1 MLAERGCRQPTPDES
16 HTSGS
21 LPADPYSPLWRFI
34 CFLLTFMVI
43 ALTLFQLVCPF
54 VTCHPPPTAW
64 PSRFIN
70 PPAPYS
76 SVSQTL
82 DKIPSFFLLNSSIT
96 SSCKLKLSSRV
107 SCQFFIFL
115 LLLAGDIEINPGPV
129 SASHSLII
137 ANLNIRSATS
147 ITPQYHKP
155 ELLQNLVLDNKIDLL
170 CLTETWLPPSPLQA
184 TITSLTPPG
193 YSFTHC
199 PRPQGRGGGLGF
211 LIGPNLVY
219 KPTALPSFPSFESQC
234 ISITPSTSKSSK
246 FSSTSVSMLSY
257 TIVNIYRPPSLSK
270 TAFISDFTTLL
281 EGLISTPSEIVIT
294 GDFNFHCDQP
304 TDPTVSPFLEL
315 LDVFGLKQHITF
327 PTHDSGHTLD
337 LIITRATSSFVS
349 SSSSSFTPISDHLLI
364 LSNFSIP
371 VKSRPTRIMKT
382 TRPINKIDT
391 EQFSKD
397 IFASVLYSSP
407 ATTLAAYVQQF
418 SETLTTLLD
427 KHAPL
432 KTSSCP
438 STPSKPFIT
447 PEIRREKSK
456 RSRLESIFRSTKS
469 QTDKENYKAQARVVS
484 KMITASRR
492 QYFRTFISSCSQQ
505 PRKLWSAFN
514 NLLSRKPPPTLP
526 NAASSS
532 TLADSFLK
540 FFNDKITKLCSVLP
554 SPASVPTHVLHPPP
568 PFPPPPLLNLS
579 PASQD
584 EVRRVI
590 LSSSNS
596 TCPLDPIPT
605 KLIKSCLD
613 SLLAPI
619 TTLINLSLSEGTFP
633 TSFKSPL
640 VKPLLKKYSLPR
652 DDLASYRPISNLN
665 FVSKTLERIIH
676 NRLNDHLQSFPSI
689 CPFQSAYRKFH
700 STETA
705 LLRIQNDLLLAMNKQ
720 KLSALVLLDLSAA
733 FDTID
738 HNILLARLS
747 STFGISGS
755 ALSLLSSYLLDRSQS
770 VSINSHCTPPSPME
784 TGVPQG
790 SVLGPL
796 LFCLYTTPL
805 SYIFSNSS
813 VSFHLYADDTQLYIS
828 FSSSDSHDS
837 LASLSSTL
845 DSVYTWLTTNRL
857 SVNPSKTEYL
867 IIGTWQQR
875 AKLTSSSLIFNGT
888 PLTPTDSARNLGVIF
903 DQDLSMKKHISSI
916 CQTSFYHIRQLRQV
930 RSSLDTNSTMILA
943 NSLVSTKL
951 DYCNSLF
958 YGLPA
963 SSLNRLQRV
972 QNALARVV
980 VPSVKRHHHISP
992 TLKDLHWLPIKQRI
1006 DFKIAS
1012 ITFKTL
1018 QNRQPTYLFELLTPH
1033 VPSSNLRS
1041 SNKHLLV
1048 TPTITSENGRRA
1060 FSFSAPT
1067 VWNSLPLHLRSC
1079 TSQPIFLSGLK
1090 THLFPP

>member
-1 MLAERGCRQPTPDES
+1 MFLGRCRRQPTPDKS
-16 HTSGS
+16 HSPNS
-21 LPADPYSPLWRFI
+21 LLPDSCSPIWHSLS
-34 CFLLTFMVI
+34 FLLSFMVI
-43 ALTLFQLVCPF
+43 TLTLFQLVCPLI
-54 VTCHPPPTAW
+54 TRHPPPCAW
-64 PSRFIN
+64 PSRFLN
-70 PPAPYS
+70 PPTPHP
-76 SVSQTL
+76 SVSQAL
-82 DKIPSFFLLNSSIT
+82 DKIPSIFLLNNASTMSSRKLKLT
-96 SSCKLKLSSRV
+96 NHVSCKL
-107 SCQFFIFL
+107 FIFL
-115 LLLAGDIEINPGPV
+115 LLLAGDIEINPGPPF
-129 SASHSLII
+129 HNLIL

-170 CLTETWLPPSPLQA
+170 CLTETWLPPSPLQS
-184 TITSLTPPG
+184 TITSLTPTG
-193 YSFTHC
+193 YSFAHC
-199 PRPQGRGGGLGF
+199 PRPHGRGGGLAF
-211 LIGPNLVY
+211 LIGPNLIY
-219 KPTALPSFPSFESQC
+219 QPTVLPSFSSFESHC
-234 ISITPSTSKSSK
+234 ISITPSTSKPSK
-246 FSSTSVSMLSY
+246 FSSTSISTSSFTV
-257 TIVNIYRPPSLSK
+257 VNIYRPPSSSK
-270 TAFISDFTTLL
+270 PDFISDFTSLL
-281 EGLISTPSEIVIT
+281 ESLISTPSEILIT
-294 GDFNFHCDQP
+294 GDFNFHCDLP

-315 LDVFGLKQHITF
+315 LDVFGLKQHIVF

-337 LIITRATSSFVS
+337 LVITRATTSFIS

-364 LSNFSIP
+364 LCNLSIP
-371 VKSRPTRIMKT
+371 IKTRPTRIIKT

-391 EQFSKD
+391 KLFSND

-407 ATTLAAYVQQF
+407 ATTLAAYAQQF
-418 SETLTTLLD
+418 SDTLSTLLD

-456 RSRLESIFRSTKS
+456 RSRLESIFRSSKS
-469 QTDKENYKAQARVVS
+469 QTDKDNYKAQARLVS

-492 QYFRTFISSCSQQ
+492 QYFKTFISTCSQQ
-505 PRKLWSAFN
+505 PRKLWTAFN

-526 NAASSS
+526 NLTSSS
-532 TLADSFLK
+532 TLADSFLN

-554 SPASVPTHVLHPPP
+554 SPASVPIHVLHPPP
-568 PFPPPPLLNLS
+568 PFPPPPLLNLQQ
-579 PASQD
+579 ASQE
-584 EVRRVI
+584 EVRRII
-590 LSSSNS
+590 LCSSNS
-596 TCPLDPIPT
+596 TCSLDPIPT

-619 TTLINLSLSEGTFP
+619 TTLINLSLTEGIFP
-633 TSFKSPL
+633 TSFKSAL

-665 FVSKTLERIIH
+665 FVSKILERVIH

-705 LLRIQNDLLLAMNKQ
+705 LLRIQNDLLLAMNQQ

-738 HNILLARLS
+738 HNILLARLT

-755 ALSLLSSYLLDRSQS
+755 ALNLLSSYLLDRSQS
-770 VSINSHCTPPSPME
+770 ISIDSHCTPPSPME

-828 FSSSDSHDS
+828 FSSSDSIDS
-837 LASLSSTL
+837 LTSLSSTL
-845 DSVYTWLTTNRL
+845 ASVYTWLTTNRL

-867 IIGTWQQR
+867 VIGTWQQR
-875 AKLTSSSLIFNGT
+875 AKLASSSLIFNGT
-888 PLTPTDSARNLGVIF
+888 PLTPTDSARNLGIIF
-903 DQDLSMKKHISSI
+903 DQDLSLKKHISSI

-930 RSSLDTNSTMILA
+930 RFSLHTNSSIIFA
-943 NSLVSTKL
+943 NSLVSSKL

-992 TLKDLHWLPIKQRI
+992 TLKTLHWLPIVQRI
-1006 DFKIAS
+1006 NFKIAS

-1018 QNRQPTYLFELLTPH
+1018 HNRQPTYLFELLTPH
-1033 VPSSNLRS
+1033 VPSSYLRS

-1048 TPTITSENGRRA
+1048 VPRITSDNGRRA

-1079 TSQPIFLSGLK
+1079 TSLPTFLAGLK